1 MFCTLRVTMC
11 TTKPQPR
18 LRVHALHFHTS
29 CLYYSNIA
37 AILQLIKNWKI
48 PIYSEKLTMKFLW
61 IIPQMDFFFP
71 KSCSLRLIF
80 YFFAL
85 STTMLY
91 CQLSSKNSLRERGF
105 WTMEPEKC
113 LINVVFSSIALFN
126 TSKNFFCR
134 SFFPRRSLLHTT
146 KRIFDVG
153 NRAKKNFVPTD
164 YNIFIWIR
172 NVYVKIYEIYFHK
185 KLYN

>member
-1 MFCTLRVTMC
+1 MHHEAAAK
-11 TTKPQPR
+11 TKSSR
-18 LRVHALHFHTS
+18 SAFSHELFILFKH
-29 CLYYSNIA
+29 CSNLTINKK
-37 AILQLIKNWKI
+37 LKNSNLFRKVNNEI
-48 PIYSEKLTMKFLW
+48 S
-61 IIPQMDFFFP
+61 MDYTPDGFFFP

-164 YNIFIWIR
+164 YNIFI
-172 NVYVKIYEIYFHK
+172 
-185 KLYN
+185 